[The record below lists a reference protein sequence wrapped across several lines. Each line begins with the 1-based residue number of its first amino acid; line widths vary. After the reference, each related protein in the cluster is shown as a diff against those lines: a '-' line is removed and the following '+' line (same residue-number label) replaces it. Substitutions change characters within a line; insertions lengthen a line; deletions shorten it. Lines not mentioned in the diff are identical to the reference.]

1 MLKIAIVSEKGGL
14 GKTTIAYHLAAR
26 AAEEGERSVMLDAD
40 PQGSLSAFFGL
51 PNNPGLYDIL
61 VRGESF
67 QEHLY
72 KVPTE
77 IYTKQPAVGGQLNII
92 PGNSETRLI
101 NQSDQYSRL
110 ILADMFE
117 DIEEEPKMP
126 ISTLIVDTGPSP
138 SEWHNAVYA
147 AVDAVV
153 IPFLCEPLGVA
164 GLYNTLAHLQKA
176 NKMRSKDRLPP
187 LRILAVVPNMYR
199 SNTALHKVQLDEVK
213 VTLSPHNIPIVKEM
227 ELKVVWGV
235 ATRAQKTIY
244 AHAPESES
252 AIQMRALASDLL
264 RQERVYV

>member
-26 AAEEGERSVMLDAD
+26 AAEEGDRSVMIDAD
-40 PQGSLSAFFGL
+40 PQGSLSTFFGL

-61 VRGESF
+61 VRGENF

-77 IYTKQPAVGGQLNII
+77 VYTRQAASGQLNII
-92 PGNSETRLI
+92 PGNTETRLI

-117 DIEEEPKMP
+117 DMEEAGQMG
-126 ISTLIVDTGPSP
+126 ISTVIVDTGPSP

-153 IPFLCEPLGVA
+153 IPFICEPLGVA

-176 NKMRSKDRLPP
+176 NKIRGKDGRSP
-187 LRILAVVPNMYR
+187 LRILAVVPNMHR
-199 SNTALHKVQLDEVK
+199 PNTSLHKVQLEEVK
-213 VTLSPHNIPIVKEM
+213 ETLAPHNITIVKPI
-227 ELKVVWGV
+227 ELRVVWGD

-244 AHAPESES
+244 AHEPESDS
-252 AIQMRALASDLL
+252 AIQMAALASDLL